1 MFATAQTRRGEAVTI
16 VGEQHMSDLI
26 TIPCECPRCGEVAA
40 FPYRVATDFA
50 KLDCIHVDIKCREC
64 SNEWHLERIVPS
76 LAPARS
82 MSPGRG

>member
-1 MFATAQTRRGEAVTI
+1 
-16 VGEQHMSDLI
+16 
-26 TIPCECPRCGEVAA
+26 VAA

-64 SNEWHLERIVPS
+64 SNEWHLERIVAS